1 MRFHRSNVNVIKDIK
16 AVVKSQTVI
25 ILTNVNLELMI
36 AVILAMLI
44 VKERFYRGR
53 IMTHP

>member
-1 MRFHRSNVNVIKDIK
+1 M
-16 AVVKSQTVI
+16 VKSQTVI

-36 AVILAMLI
+36 VVILAMLI

-53 IMTHP
+53 IMTHH